1 MVEALRGVPP
11 GVTARR
17 WVMTMACVPKLS
29 GYQRYE
35 LAVQAEPDASGTVR
49 LMAADEAR
57 ALGEL
62 ITRQP
67 SDPR

>member
-1 MVEALRGVPP
+1 
-11 GVTARR
+11 VTARR

-49 LMAADEAR
+49 L
-57 ALGEL
+57 
-62 ITRQP
+62 IT
-67 SDPR
+67 SDDNA

>member
-17 WVMTMACVPKLS
+17 WVMTTCVPKLS

>member
-1 MVEALRGVPP
+1 
-11 GVTARR
+11 
-17 WVMTMACVPKLS
+17 MTMACVPKLS

>member
-49 LMAADEAR
+49 L
-57 ALGEL
+57 
-62 ITRQP
+62 IT
-67 SDPR
+67 SDDNA